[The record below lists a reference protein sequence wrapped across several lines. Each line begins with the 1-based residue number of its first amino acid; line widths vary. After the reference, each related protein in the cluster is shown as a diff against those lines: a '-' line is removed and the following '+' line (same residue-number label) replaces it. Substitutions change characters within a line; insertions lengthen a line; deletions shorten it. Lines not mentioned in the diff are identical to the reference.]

1 MEHIKG
7 IIGIELSLLEEVLR
21 SIVREE
27 MVEIREEI
35 KQMLISKRESLLQEE
50 RLYTDQVAELLGVTR
65 HTIGNY
71 RKTGD
76 LPEPKRDLSDRPYWT
91 PDQLDRASLVH
102 HGIRKKESL
111 EKFPGFCEF

>member
-21 SIVREE
+21 SIVRQE
-27 MVEIREEI
+27 MSAMRDEI
-35 KQMLISKRESLLQEE
+35 KQTLISKQELLLQEE

-65 HTIGNY
+65 HTVGNY

-91 PDQLDRASLVH
+91 PDQLDRALKRR
-102 HGIRKKESL
+102 GIKGSY
-111 EKFPGFCEF
+111 PT